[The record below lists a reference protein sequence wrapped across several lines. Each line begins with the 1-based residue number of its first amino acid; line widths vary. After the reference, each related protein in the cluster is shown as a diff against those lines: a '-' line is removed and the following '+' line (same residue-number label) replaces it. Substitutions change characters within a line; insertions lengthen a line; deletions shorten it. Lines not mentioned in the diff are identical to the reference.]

1 MFHEWYLLKGR
12 CKLSGTAG
20 CVSQL
25 VSRNHLETS
34 LFFGGITMEQTMT
47 GTHYKIKEIA
57 GRIRELREITGLTV
71 EEMAVRTGV
80 SAAEYIACE
89 SGKQNLSVAFLYR
102 CTLSLGVDM
111 GDLLEG
117 HSPKLRS
124 YALTR
129 KGEGQRIE
137 EAHHMTGFNLAA
149 GFRNRIALPLY
160 MELNYR
166 QGAEYEDIELTTHEG
181 QECDIVIRGHMRI
194 QIGGKT
200 EVLHP
205 GDCIYYDS
213 AIPHG
218 MIAVDGEDCAFYAI
232 VLSNSAAREG
242 EQAAAVATTTEVKR
256 TPDQLPRVYHNFI
269 IPVVNTQGVL
279 QSISFK
285 NEEQFNFA
293 YDVVDALG
301 TDKPDKCA
309 MVHLSETG
317 EERRFTFQ
325 DMKRESARAANYF
338 KSMGIRRGDRVMLV
352 LKRHYQFWFAILGL
366 HKLGAVAIPAT
377 NQLLAKDFA
386 YRFRAGNVKAILCTA
401 DGDTAAAVDEAAAQ
415 YPELAYK
422 ILVGGEREGWHNF
435 NEEYS
440 MFSSHFAR
448 AEDAPCGSDP
458 MLMFFTSGTS
468 GYPKLAAHNYKY
480 PLGHFITAKY
490 WHQVNPDG
498 LHLTIS
504 DTGWAKSL
512 WGKLYGQWL
521 CEAAVFVYDFTRFDA
536 EKLLPLF
543 AKHHITTFCAPP
555 TMYRMLIKQDL
566 SRFDLSSIE
575 HASIAGEALNPEV
588 FRQFQK
594 ATGLEIMEGFG
605 QSESTLIIGNLIG
618 GSHKIGSMGKPVP
631 LYDVQLLAADGTPTE
646 PGETGEICINIA
658 NGLPC
663 GLAYAYEGSPEATKD
678 TWRDGFYHTGDLAW
692 MDEEGFYWYVGRV
705 DDVIK
710 SSGYRIGPFE
720 IENVIMELPYVLEC
734 GVSAAPDEV
743 RGQVVKASIVLVK
756 DFKGTDALRKQIQDY
771 VKSRT
776 APYKYPRIVEF
787 KDSLPKTASGKII
800 RKQL

>member
-1 MFHEWYLLKGR
+1 
-12 CKLSGTAG
+12 
-20 CVSQL
+20 
-25 VSRNHLETS
+25 
-34 LFFGGITMEQTMT
+34 MEQKMT
-47 GTHYKIKEIA
+47 GMTYKIQEMA
-57 GRIRELREITGLTV
+57 RRIRELREVTGLSV
-71 EEMAVRTGV
+71 EEMAQRT
-80 SAAEYIACE
+80 
-89 SGKQNLSVAFLYR
+89 NLSVEEYQQCEAGNRNLSIAFLYR
-102 CTLSLGVDM
+102 CTLSFGVDM

-117 HSPKLRS
+117 RSPKLRS

-137 EAHHMTGFNLAA
+137 EAHHMIGFNLAA

-160 MELNYR
+160 MEISYR
-166 QGAEYEDIELTTHEG
+166 PGAEYEDIELVTHEG

-194 QIGGKT
+194 QIGEKT
-200 EVLHP
+200 EVLHA

-213 AIPHG
+213 STPHG

-242 EQAAAVATTTEVKR
+242 EQAAAVATM
-256 TPDQLPRVYHNFI
+256 PDAKVEPDKEQRIYRNFI
-269 IPVVNTQGVL
+269 LPTVNEGRLEKIAFQ
-279 QSISFK
+279 
-285 NEEQFNFA
+285 NEEKFNFA
-293 YDVVDALG
+293 FDVVDALG
-301 TDKPDKCA
+301 RSKPEKLA
-309 MVHLSETG
+309 MFHLSQDGT
-317 EERRFTFQ
+317 ERRFTFQ
-325 DMKRESARAANYF
+325 DMKKESSRAANYF
-338 KSMGIRRGDRVMLV
+338 KALGIKRGDRVMLV

-366 HKLGAVAIPAT
+366 HKLGAIAIPAT
-377 NQLLAKDFA
+377 NQLLEKDFT
-386 YRFRAGNVKAILCTA
+386 YRFEAGNVTAILCTA
-401 DGDTAAAVDEAAAQ
+401 DGGVADAVDEAAAKC
-415 YPELAYK
+415 PRLTHK
-422 ILVGGEREGWHNF
+422 ILVGGKREGWHDF

-440 MFSSHFAR
+440 MYSSHFVR

-504 DTGWAKSL
+504 DTGWAKAL

-521 CEAAVFVYDFTRFDA
+521 CEAAVFVYDFDRFDA
-536 EKLLPLF
+536 EKILPLF
-543 AKHHITTFCAPP
+543 AKYHITTFCAPP

-566 SRFDLSSIE
+566 SRFDLSSIQ

-594 ATGLEIMEGFG
+594 ATGLQIMEGFG
-605 QSESTLIIGNLIG
+605 QSESTLIIGNLRCE
-618 GSHKIGSMGKPVP
+618 SHKIGSMGKPVP
-631 LYDVQLLAADGTPTE
+631 LYDVHLLDADGKE
-646 PGETGEICINIA
+646 VASGENGEICIRIA
-658 NGLPC
+658 DGLPC
-663 GLAYAYEGSPEATKD
+663 GLAYAYEGNEAATAE
-678 TWRDGFYHTGDLAW
+678 TWRDGYYHTGDLAW
-692 MDEEGFYWYVGRV
+692 KDEDGFFWYVGRV

-734 GVSAAPDEV
+734 GVCAAPDEV

-756 DFKGTDALRKQIQDY
+756 GFQGTDELRKQIQDY

-787 KDSLPKTASGKII
+787 RDSLPKTTSGKII
-800 RKQL
+800 RKKL